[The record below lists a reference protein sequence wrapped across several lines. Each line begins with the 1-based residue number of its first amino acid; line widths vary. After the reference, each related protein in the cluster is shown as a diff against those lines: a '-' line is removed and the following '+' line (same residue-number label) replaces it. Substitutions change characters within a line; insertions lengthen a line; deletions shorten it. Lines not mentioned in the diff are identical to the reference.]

1 MEFQPGVTVKKWE
14 RNLLE
19 AVGLNPRV
27 SIVDLLSFFLLF
39 LLNSLGTSVTAR
51 VVQYS
56 NIDYIFFF
64 LVFQYVEHVTGAM
77 CQKAFGTN
85 VYRWKQPMC

>member
-27 SIVDLLSFFLLF
+27 SIVDLLSFLLLF

-56 NIDYIFFF
+56 NIDYILFFF
-64 LVFQYVEHVTGAM
+64 
-77 CQKAFGTN
+77 
-85 VYRWKQPMC
+85 